1 MTRWARRRDIFTVA
15 TGGGVKAWMDVAAT
29 SSASI
34 RPRPHMILSLS
45 SRSIIIS
52 MLLPPAAR
60 RRGPEQRFLDQHQQ
74 QQQQQSQ
81 LRYYHRT
88 CHPLRQNS
96 SVLTSTASGI
106 ITGRLKSHVLDRA
119 VRHDSPLWQQQP
131 PPPPPQ
137 PPRLNGDDHDQGVG
151 SVGIGGGDIDMD
163 DDNDETEGG
172 DVDEPTS
179 TAHLWDPLDDLDVSD
194 RATRYWP
201 HLPRGIGMAH
211 HQPNHTHHGH
221 HQHANGTSS
230 ISSTI
235 DPFVLC
241 ADELSTLS
249 DSIRNDLLG
258 TDHPVLHQ
266 AASYFFK
273 ADDANATGGKKFRPL
288 LVHLMAK
295 ALAQAAAVTTAD
307 GQQHRDDDNNDV
319 GHSYGANTTITTST
333 TTSLHKTRQ
342 RRIARLAEIAE
353 LIHTASL
360 FHDDVIDQAD
370 TRRGVPAVHRV
381 FGDKMAILAGDY
393 LLARASMALAR
404 LRNVAVVETMSTII
418 EHLVRG
424 EVMQMKGSVSSSSDN
439 NNHHNNNDTTT
450 TSKNP
455 RLDYYLRKNFYKT
468 GSLMAH
474 SCKSAALLMGGG
486 SSSRNNS
493 NNNFDPAW
501 IDIAYRYGKHVGMA
515 FQLVDDI
522 LDYEGTLSH
531 MGKAA
536 LSDLNSGVATAPVL
550 FAAEEYPDLLWP
562 MIDRKFRNDGDV
574 EQALSLVHAS
584 AGMDRTRHLARVHAE
599 IAMDA
604 ILELTPDETDPRRT
618 LYRDSMVQLA
628 YKVVARTK

>member
-1 MTRWARRRDIFTVA
+1 M
-15 TGGGVKAWMDVAAT
+15 MMMMMT
-29 SSASI
+29 SSY
-34 RPRPHMILSLS
+34 S
-45 SRSIIIS
+45 SRITI
-52 MLLPPAAR
+52 LQLAAR
-60 RRGPEQRFLDQHQQ
+60 RRGPEQLFLDQHQQ
-74 QQQQQSQ
+74 HQQPHPQC
-81 LRYYHRT
+81 RYYHRT
-88 CHPLRQNS
+88 CHRRQNR
-96 SVLTSTASGI
+96 SVVTSTSSI
-106 ITGRLKSHVLDRA
+106 ITGRLKSYVLDRA
-119 VRHDSPLWQQQP
+119 VRHDSPLWQQQQP
-131 PPPPPQ
+131 PQPQQ
-137 PPRLNGDDHDQGVG
+137 PPRLNGDDHDQSGGVG
-151 SVGIGGGDIDMD
+151 SIGGAIDID
-163 DDNDETEGG
+163 DDNNES
-172 DVDEPTS
+172 DVDEPTT
-179 TAHLWDPLDDLDVSD
+179 TAHLWDPLDDLDVSH

-211 HQPNHTHHGH
+211 H
-221 HQHANGTSS
+221 HANGGSSSTSS
-230 ISSTI
+230 TTI

-273 ADDANATGGKKFRPL
+273 ATDDATGGKKFRPL

-295 ALAQAAAVTTAD
+295 ALAQAAAST
-307 GQQHRDDDNNDV
+307 GPQHRDDD
-319 GHSYGANTTITTST
+319 GQTYGTNTV
-333 TTSLHKTRQ
+333 TSLPKNRQ

-370 TRRGVPAVHRV
+370 TRRGVPAVHQV

-424 EVMQMKGSVSSSSDN
+424 EVMQMKGSVSGSDN
-439 NNHHNNNDTTT
+439 NNSNHHNNTT
-450 TSKNP
+450 TSTKNM

-474 SCKSAALLMGGG
+474 SCKSAALLMGG
-486 SSSRNNS
+486 SSPNNNS
-493 NNNFDPAW
+493 NNNIDPAW

-550 FAAEEYPDLLWP
+550 FAAEEYPDQLWP
-562 MIDRKFRNDGDV
+562 MIDRKFRHDGDV
-574 EQALSLVHAS
+574 EHALSLVHAS

-604 ILELTPDETDPRRT
+604 ILELSPDETDPRRT